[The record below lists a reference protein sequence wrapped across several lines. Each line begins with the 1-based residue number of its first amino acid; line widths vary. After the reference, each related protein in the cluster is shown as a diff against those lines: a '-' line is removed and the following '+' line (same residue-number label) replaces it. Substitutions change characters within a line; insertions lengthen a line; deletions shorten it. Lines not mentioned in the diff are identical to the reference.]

1 MRNFPIFN
9 ANTKDWAESLVQVG
23 DQNFQEMRAQK
34 QQKKEVYLPQVVST
48 ADLPSP
54 VLGGVIYV
62 SSADRVA
69 KSNGLTWTFDDGT
82 SVA

>member
-34 QQKKEVYLPQVVST
+34 QQKKEVYFPQVVST
-48 ADLPSP
+48 TNLPSP

-62 SSADRVA
+62 SSSDQLA
-69 KSNGLTWTFDDGT
+69 KSNGTGWTYDSGT
-82 SVA
+82 SVV